1 MNPSYR
7 QENAQLAIAKPQT
20 RLNPTQGYSDLLPSI
35 VLNTLNDHSNL
46 SERLEQRQVEE
57 KTQVEK
63 HINNCLKEIIR
74 MFEALKLSLWAKVDE
89 KAAQFDSLF
98 QQLEAL
104 SLECSNWAE
113 QKIQDVQNNF
123 SAPIED
129 PMNANVHKSEK
140 LSIHLNEIRNKKL
153 KADAIENALLAI
165 DQKIDAMR
173 LTDIAEEVTNMA
185 VQPDKIYFEQPAL
198 LVYQKIQ
205 KAVALGL
212 KEVRMND
219 VIRLNGGSPVQ
230 GNQLIRGQRKN
241 FEAPRSSGAQQY
253 LEGVGRNSRK
263 EGVLVQ
269 TGNNQIVPGLFL
281 FYKFKS
287 FLFF

>member
-7 QENAQLAIAKPQT
+7 QENGPLAVTNPPG
-20 RLNPTQGYSDLLPSI
+20 RLNHKQGYSDLLPSI
-35 VLNTLNDHSNL
+35 VLNTLNEYSQL
-46 SERLEQRQVEE
+46 SESLEQRQVQE
-57 KTQVEK
+57 KVEVEK

-89 KAAQFDSLF
+89 KASQFDSLF

-113 QKIQDVQNNF
+113 QKIQDVQTNF
-123 SAPIED
+123 SVPNTA
-129 PMNANVHKSEK
+129 PMNLHVHKSEK

-165 DQKIDAMR
+165 DQKIDSMR
-173 LTDIAEEVTNMA
+173 LTDIAEEVQQISL
-185 VQPDKIYFEQPAL
+185 QPDKIYFEQPAL

-212 KEVRMND
+212 KEIRIND
-219 VIRLNGGSPVQ
+219 VIRLNGGGSAMQ
-230 GNQLIRGQRKN
+230 GNHLVNPHQKRLEQ
-241 FEAPRSSGAQQY
+241 PRSSGAQQF
-253 LEGVGRNSRK
+253 LERPVRASGQQ
-263 EGVLVQ
+263 GVLVQ
-269 TGNNQIVPGLFL
+269 TGNNQIDSGSVI
-281 FYKFKS
+281 
-287 FLFF
+287 